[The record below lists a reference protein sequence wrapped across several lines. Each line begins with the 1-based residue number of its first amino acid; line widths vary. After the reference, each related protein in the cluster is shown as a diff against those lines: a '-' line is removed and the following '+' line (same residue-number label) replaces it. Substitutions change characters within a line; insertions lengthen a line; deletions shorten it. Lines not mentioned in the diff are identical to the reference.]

1 MENLKKIL
9 AKNLVKLRK
18 EANMTQS
25 ELAEKLN
32 YSDKAVSKWERGES
46 TPDIEIL
53 FELSR
58 MYNVTIDELLTSEEL
73 NIKIFSDDINKNFL
87 KNKKRTLI
95 TIISS
100 LLVWVI
106 ATLLFVLTMW
116 FFPDFE
122 KSWLVFIYAIPTC
135 TIVILVFNSI
145 WGNTLL
151 NSLIISILLWTSVLS
166 IFLTLPSF
174 AYSGLIFLVAIPM
187 QIIIIFWFILVGLR
201 KKELKDLLRIGKKN
215 NQKNLD
221 SDINNNEETDKL

>member
-73 NIKIFSDDINKNFL
+73 NIKIFSDDINSNFL
-87 KNKKRTLI
+87 KNKKRTII

-122 KSWLVFIYAIPTC
+122 KSWLIFIYAIPAC

-174 AYSGLIFLVAIPM
+174 TYSGLIFLVAIPM

-215 NQKNLD
+215 NQKKLD
-221 SDINNNEETDKL
+221 SDTNNNEETDKI